1 MELSIFKEKK
11 AESTATALGSII
23 FSGWLILSQRD
34 TGEEKVT
41 TLAAR
46 ELSDSLLP
54 RVRCLPEA

>member
-34 TGEEKVT
+34 SGEEK
-41 TLAAR
+41 
-46 ELSDSLLP
+46 
-54 RVRCLPEA
+54 